1 MLLEI
6 NDIYKDY
13 HLPEK
18 KVSVLKG
25 VSLSINRGEIVA
37 IMGRSGAGK
46 STLLN
51 VIGTLDRPDK
61 GEIKFYGENV
71 LTFNQKQLSSF
82 RNKNIGFVFQFHYLL
97 PEFTSLENVMMPGL
111 IAGGDKLLLKER
123 AKMLLVK
130 MDLKDRI
137 NHRTNELSGGEQQR
151 VAFARALINKPSLI
165 LADEPSGNLDRITA
179 EKLHG
184 LMWDFVKEENSSF
197 IVVTHDKKLADNADR
212 IIEISDG
219 VML

>member
-1 MLLEI
+1 MLLDI
-6 NDIYKDY
+6 NNIHKTY

-18 KVSVLKG
+18 EVKVLNG
-25 VSLSINRGEIVA
+25 ISLSIDKGEIVA

-51 VIGTLDRPDK
+51 VLGTLDKPDE
-61 GEIKFYGENV
+61 GEVKFYDKDILN
-71 LTFNQKQLSSF
+71 FNSKELASF

-111 IAGGDKLLLKER
+111 ISGTDHRVLKNR
-123 AKMLLVK
+123 AEELLVK
-130 MDLKDRI
+130 LELENRMH
-137 NHRTNELSGGEQQR
+137 HRSNELSGGEQQR
-151 VAFARALINKPSLI
+151 VAFARSLINKPGLI
-165 LADEPSGNLDRITA
+165 LADEPSGNLDRVTA

-184 LMWDFVKEENSSF
+184 FMWDFVKEENSSF
-197 IVVTHDKKLADNADR
+197 IVVTHDRGLAENADR

-219 VML
+219 VVV